1 MLTEQSL
8 RSYLYSIVKRW
19 IPTDWMLIIIENQ
32 VRLAK
37 LNLDDIYEELWSLK
51 ENLNIK
57 NVGDAIISATANYLF
72 QLVNP
77 VDTQ

>member
-19 IPTDWMLIIIENQ
+19 IPADWISSIIANQ
-32 VRLAK
+32 VKFAK
-37 LNLDDIYEELWSLK
+37 LKPDDIHEELWRLK
-51 ENLNIK
+51 VNLNIR

-72 QLVNP
+72 RLFDPN
-77 VDTQ
+77 DTQ